1 MGAVGKRSL
10 LFAGAPRWEEKGWR
24 ASGCGQEAWWLPLPL
39 LDYVPCG
46 HMAGWEDGSLE
57 LVVRPV
63 VLDLGGAGGGAWRSL
78 VARVLWEH

>member
-1 MGAVGKRSL
+1 M
-10 LFAGAPRWEEKGWR
+10 
-24 ASGCGQEAWWLPLPL
+24 EALWLPLPL
-39 LDYVPCG
+39 VDYVPCV

-63 VLDLGGAGGGAWRSL
+63 DLDLGGAGGGAWRSL